1 MSAALFRLGK
11 WSYHRRRLVLAGWVV
26 VIAVLAVLAI
36 NLNQPTNNSLTI
48 PGTQSQQALDLL
60 NQKFPGPGRGPGP
73 GGVLRPRSRDPD
85 QPVPP
90 PGHRGHRGR
99 AAQAPPGG
107 GRHRPVPGRH
117 GLHRTGGSPLPS
129 WPTRWRWPT

>member
-1 MSAALFRLGK
+1 MSSALFRLGK
-11 WSYHRRRLVLAGWVV
+11 WSYHHRRLVLAGWVV

-60 NQKFPGPGRGPGP
+60 NQKFPGQ
-73 GGVLRPRSRDPD
+73 GGAQAQVVFSVPSPETLTSPSHRQAIEATVAELQKLPQVVGVTDPFQAGTVSRD
-85 QPVPP
+85 
-90 PGHRGHRGR
+90 GR
-99 AAQAPPGG
+99 I
-107 GRHRPVPGRH
+107 V
-117 GLHRTGGSPLPS
+117 LPS